1 MKKSYILLALAV
13 LMTVTSCDFMRRLA
27 GRPTSE
33 DIEVARLEILRIQKE
48 AEVAAEQARLD
59 SIKQVQKTL
68 QDSLAVYDSLRQ
80 EVGSILNP
88 AELGGLFSSKLEAR
102 YYVIVGAFR
111 ARANA
116 ERMVERIS
124 SEGEYAPA
132 LINFR
137 NGMIAVGV
145 CPRNKV
151 QDAFAALK
159 EVREESFCPNDVW
172 ILVNE

>member
-59 SIKQVQKTL
+59 SIKQVQKAL
-68 QDSLAVYDSLRQ
+68 QDSLAAYDSLRQ

-111 ARANA
+111 ARSNA
-116 ERMVERIS
+116 EGMVERINK
-124 SEGEYAPA
+124 EGEYAPA

-151 QDAFAALK
+151 QDAVQALK
-159 EVREESFCPNDVW
+159 EVREESFCPKDVW